1 MCGHVR
7 AQALGA
13 RDIVN
18 QMVKQNEALVS
29 QVQDIPVFRAEVDAA
44 MEALRFKYNEIRTL
58 MSEMEA
64 IKERLSGESD
74 AQLSASQRATSAIA
88 AEIELIRKDHRALD
102 SSTRQRF
109 KDLQKHLLDEIST
122 VRKEVSFSTSRIA
135 SKQDIR
141 SPSPTDKRPPS
152 PGSRASSFLQDAG
165 RPPSASPLTRMSNT
179 PPMSK
184 GGAGR
189 QIRMSS
195 PTPGASTPGT
205 LQYAPSGTNQVG
217 VGIKF
222 SSKATRGLVVSGVV
236 AGSAAEEGGVQLH
249 DRVVSIDNVDIT
261 AMKAS
266 EAVARIFGAPYQP
279 VKIGIER
286 VSTSKGMQTLTMSLT
301 RMPTLG
307 KTAKTSFA
315 P

>member
-64 IKERLSGESD
+64 IKERFSGESD
-74 AQLSASQRATSAIA
+74 VQLSASQRATSAIA

-109 KDLQKHLLDEIST
+109 KDLQKHLMDEIST
-122 VRKEVSFSTSRIA
+122 VRKEASFSASRIA

-141 SPSPTDKRPPS
+141 SPSPTADKRPPS
-152 PGSRASSFLQDAG
+152 PGSRASSFLQEAG
-165 RPPSASPLTRMSNT
+165 RPPSASPLTRMSDT

-222 SSKATRGLVVSGVV
+222 SSKCGN
-236 AGSAAEEGGVQLH
+236 AAPH
-249 DRVVSIDNVDIT
+249 
-261 AMKAS
+261 AAS
-266 EAVARIFGAPYQP
+266 
-279 VKIGIER
+279 
-286 VSTSKGMQTLTMSLT
+286 
-301 RMPTLG
+301 
-307 KTAKTSFA
+307 
-315 P
+315 